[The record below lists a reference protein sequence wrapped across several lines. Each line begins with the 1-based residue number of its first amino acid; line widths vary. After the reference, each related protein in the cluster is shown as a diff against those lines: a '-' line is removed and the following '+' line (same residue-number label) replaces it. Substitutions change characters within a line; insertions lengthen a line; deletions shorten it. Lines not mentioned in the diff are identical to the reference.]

1 MRAKRFLTWAT
12 AIVLSLNTAAFAAE
26 AAVIVQPGV
35 VIGGGNN
42 TAEGPQYSLA
52 GEGEAESGQAVMIIT
67 GDGEV
72 IKSGEDA
79 AGETPEGQGASAQEG
94 SSGDNA
100 GQVVAEGASGAGVM
114 DAGTTDAGAA
124 EAGGSG
130 TAASDPAAESI
141 ANRNTLVA
149 TSDPNI
155 FYINGRQI
163 DKTRPVAALTYD
175 DGPHPPVGN
184 RIMDVMAQYGQKCTF
199 FMVGDRVSGRA
210 DEVKRMAAE
219 GHELANHSYS
229 HAYLNK
235 VSAEAVRQEVAA
247 CNDAIAAVG
256 GVRPGLMR
264 LPGGLKNDTVMS
276 NIGMPVILWNIDT
289 RDWKTRNSDQVTAE
303 VLNNIKDGDVVLM
316 HELYNSTADATE
328 RIVPELTLRGFQ
340 LVTVSELAA
349 IKGVG
354 LNPGQIYY
362 SF

>member
-1 MRAKRFLTWAT
+1 MRAKRFLTWAA
-12 AIVLSLNTAAFAAE
+12 AIVLSLNTVAFAAE

-67 GDGEV
+67 GNGEV
-72 IKSGEDA
+72 IKSGEDTS
-79 AGETPEGQGASAQEG
+79 GELPEGQDAGAKEG
-94 SSGDNA
+94 STGDNA
-100 GQVVAEGASGAGVM
+100 DQAVTEGTADAGTA
-114 DAGTTDAGAA
+114 DLGTTDAGASD
-124 EAGGSG
+124 AG
-130 TAASDPAAESI
+130 ALDPAAESI
-141 ANRNTLVA
+141 ANRNTLIA

-210 DEVKRMAAE
+210 DEVKRMVAE

-247 CNDAIAAVG
+247 CNDAIAAAG

-303 VLNNIKDGDVVLM
+303 VLNNIKDGGVVLM

>member
-1 MRAKRFLTWAT
+1 MMAKGFLTWAA

-26 AAVIVQPGV
+26 TAVIIQPGV

-42 TAEGPQYSLA
+42 TAEGSQYSLA

-79 AGETPEGQGASAQEG
+79 AAEPSEGQGASAQEG

-100 GQVVAEGASGAGVM
+100 GQALSEGASDAGVM
-114 DAGTTDAGAA
+114 DAGTTDAGA
-124 EAGGSG
+124 SG
-130 TAASDPAAESI
+130 TAALDPAAESI
-141 ANRNTLVA
+141 ANRNTLIA

-199 FMVGDRVSGRA
+199 FMVGNRVSGRA

-219 GHELANHSYS
+219 GHELANHSHS

-247 CNDAIAAVG
+247 CNDAIAAAA

-264 LPGGLKNDTVMS
+264 LPGGLKNDTVMA

-303 VLNNIKDGDVVLM
+303 VLGNIKDGDVVLM

-328 RIVPELTLRGFQ
+328 RIVPELTARGFQ

>member
-1 MRAKRFLTWAT
+1 MRAKRFLTWAA

-42 TAEGPQYSLA
+42 TAEGPQYSLT

-67 GDGEV
+67 ADGEV
-72 IKSGEDA
+72 IKTGEDA
-79 AGETPEGQGASAQEG
+79 AGEPSEDQGANAQEG
-94 SSGDNA
+94 STGTDI
-100 GQVVAEGASGAGVM
+100 GQAVTEGTEDG
-114 DAGTTDAGAA
+114 GTTDAGAA
-124 EAGGSG
+124 ETGGSG

-141 ANRNTLVA
+141 ANRNTLIA

-163 DKTRPVAALTYD
+163 DKTRPAAALTYD

-184 RIMDVMAQYGQKCTF
+184 RIMDVMARYGQKCTF
-199 FMVGDRVSGRA
+199 FMVGNRVSGRA
-210 DEVKRMAAE
+210 DEVRRMAAE
-219 GHELANHSYS
+219 GHELANHSHS

-235 VSAEAVRQEVAA
+235 VSAEAVRQEVDA
-247 CNDAIAAVG
+247 CNDAIAAAA
-256 GVRPGLMR
+256 GVSPGLMR

-289 RDWKTRNSDQVTAE
+289 KDWKTRNSDQVTAE

-328 RIVPELTLRGFQ
+328 RIVPELTARGFQ
-340 LVTVSELAA
+340 MVTVSELAA

>member
-1 MRAKRFLTWAT
+1 MRVKGFLTWAA
-12 AIVLSLNTAAFAAE
+12 AIVLSLNTAALAAE

-67 GDGEV
+67 GEGEV
-72 IKSGEDA
+72 IKSGEEA
-79 AGETPEGQGASAQEG
+79 AAEPSEGQGASVQEG

-100 GQVVAEGASGAGVM
+100 DQALSEGASDAGVM
-114 DAGTTDAGAA
+114 DAGTTDAGA
-124 EAGGSG
+124 SG
-130 TAASDPAAESI
+130 TAALDPAAESI
-141 ANRNTLVA
+141 ANRNTLIA

-199 FMVGDRVSGRA
+199 FMVGNRVSGRA

-219 GHELANHSYS
+219 GHELANHSHS

-235 VSAEAVRQEVAA
+235 VSAEAVRQEVAT
-247 CNDAIAAVG
+247 CNDAIAAAA

-303 VLNNIKDGDVVLM
+303 VLGNIKDGDVVLM

-328 RIVPELTLRGFQ
+328 RIVPELTARGFQ

>member
-1 MRAKRFLTWAT
+1 MRVKGFLTWAA
-12 AIVLSLNTAAFAAE
+12 AIVLSLNTAALAAE

-67 GDGEV
+67 GEGEV
-72 IKSGEDA
+72 IKSGEEA
-79 AGETPEGQGASAQEG
+79 AAEPSEGQGAGAQEG
-94 SSGDNA
+94 SSGDNT
-100 GQVVAEGASGAGVM
+100 GQAVTEGASGAGVM
-114 DAGTTDAGAA
+114 DAGTTDTGA
-124 EAGGSG
+124 SG
-130 TAASDPAAESI
+130 TETSDPAAESI
-141 ANRNTLVA
+141 ANRNTLIA

-199 FMVGDRVSGRA
+199 FMVGNRVSGRA
-210 DEVKRMAAE
+210 DEAKRMAAE
-219 GHELANHSYS
+219 GHELANHSHS

-247 CNDAIAAVG
+247 CNDAIAAAA

-328 RIVPELTLRGFQ
+328 RIVPELTARGFQ

>member
-1 MRAKRFLTWAT
+1 MRVKGFLTWAA
-12 AIVLSLNTAAFAAE
+12 AIVLSLNTAALAAE

-67 GDGEV
+67 GEGEV
-72 IKSGEDA
+72 IKSGEEA
-79 AGETPEGQGASAQEG
+79 AAEPSEGQGASVQEG

-100 GQVVAEGASGAGVM
+100 GQALSEGASDAGVM
-114 DAGTTDAGAA
+114 DAGTTDAGA
-124 EAGGSG
+124 SG
-130 TAASDPAAESI
+130 TAALDPAAESI
-141 ANRNTLVA
+141 ANRNTLIA

-199 FMVGDRVSGRA
+199 FMVGNRVSGRA

-219 GHELANHSYS
+219 GHELANHSHS

-235 VSAEAVRQEVAA
+235 ISAEAVRQEVAV
-247 CNDAIAAVG
+247 CNDAIATAA

-303 VLNNIKDGDVVLM
+303 VLGNIKDGDVVLM

-328 RIVPELTLRGFQ
+328 RIVPELTARGFQ